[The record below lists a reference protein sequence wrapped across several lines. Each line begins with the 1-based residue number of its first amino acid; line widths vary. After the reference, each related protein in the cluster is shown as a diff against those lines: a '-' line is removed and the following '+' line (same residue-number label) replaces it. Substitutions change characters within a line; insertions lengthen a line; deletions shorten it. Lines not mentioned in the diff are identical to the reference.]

1 MASQE
6 QKIESLE
13 DDIRKIESIVKQLE
27 SEIRNIESNVSCR
40 TLCRATS
47 NFLWIIKS
55 RVE

>member
-6 QKIESLE
+6 QKTESLE

-27 SEIRNIESNVSCR
+27 AEIRNIESNVSCR

-47 NFLWIIKS
+47 NFL
-55 RVE
+55 